1 MAADLSPSREIR
13 RRLLENQLLLLQPA
27 HLTSQL
33 HDLGVLLARCPIPLA
48 ALDLVLAHP
57 ATKSLRTQP
66 EPTRDRRDRLIAL
79 PIHAHRFL
87 AELRRPLRRTT
98 HPADSSLPA
107 TSAEYQDVNEIGST
121 PTPPTCSRRRE
132 PPNRPENASIRSNAE
147 RLQTTRPSAG
157 CVEPRMSRFGG
168 SATETSTRYGSR
180 RSRWLRRRAERT
192 AQYDQRDQRGLS
204 RPLLRRAPRPTA
216 ANTTEGSAVAARVLA
231 SRSPA
236 TLVPGATGPIDSSRL
251 SETGWPRAHCSG
263 D

>member
-33 HDLGVLLARCPIPLA
+33 HDLGVLLAPCPIPQA

-107 TSAEYQDVNEIGST
+107 RT
-121 PTPPTCSRRRE
+121 P
-132 PPNRPENASIRSNAE
+132 SIK
-147 RLQTTRPSAG
+147 
-157 CVEPRMSRFGG
+157 
-168 SATETSTRYGSR
+168 TSTKLGQPHSLSFMRETRVAVPTNSDIHSR
-180 RSRWLRRRAERT
+180 ARCSARR
-192 AQYDQRDQRGLS
+192 
-204 RPLLRRAPRPTA
+204 
-216 ANTTEGSAVAARVLA
+216 
-231 SRSPA
+231 
-236 TLVPGATGPIDSSRL
+236 PIV
-251 SETGWPRAHCSG
+251 
-263 D
+263 

>member
-1 MAADLSPSREIR
+1 MLFMMPSSFGAGTSPTWESTIGLALSIAFVGSAMADGATI
-13 RRLLENQLLLLQPA
+13 
-27 HLTSQL
+27 
-33 HDLGVLLARCPIPLA
+33 
-48 ALDLVLAHP
+48 P
-57 ATKSLRTQP
+57 ATSSAAVTANFR
-66 EPTRDRRDRLIAL
+66 IAL
-79 PIHAHRFL
+79 PLFSPCQSRWIATAGSFSYQSGQSVKAKAPLHQSAKDPLGLACVLRILARAHVVN
-87 AELRRPLRRTT
+87 T
-98 HPADSSLPA
+98 SSHRVSGL
-107 TSAEYQDVNEIGST
+107 
-121 PTPPTCSRRRE
+121 
-132 PPNRPENASIRSNAE
+132 
-147 RLQTTRPSAG
+147 
-157 CVEPRMSRFGG
+157 SRFGG

-204 RPLLRRAPRPTA
+204 RPLLRRAARPTA